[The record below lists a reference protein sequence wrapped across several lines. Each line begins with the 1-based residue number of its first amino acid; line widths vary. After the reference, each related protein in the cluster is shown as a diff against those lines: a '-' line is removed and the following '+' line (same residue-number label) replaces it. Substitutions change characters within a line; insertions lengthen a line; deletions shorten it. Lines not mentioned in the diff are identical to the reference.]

1 MGGFLRGGIT
11 NSSLLIIK
19 VNSHFS
25 MKPKFV
31 TPNESCDLITPF
43 EQTVHSAKALFWAF
57 RRQQAMTPGFKA
69 RSTPSSHKSSTVFC
83 YRPALIFTTGDHFHG
98 GSNHLSHRAKPR
110 TAKHFGFKYISYLV
124 LTGYVCSSSGSSSSF
139 DSFAFCLVFKS
150 FLKTCLGKILGKFK
164 SKPFPGNG
172 ASYAGYTDRD

>member
-1 MGGFLRGGIT
+1 
-11 NSSLLIIK
+11 
-19 VNSHFS
+19 
-25 MKPKFV
+25 
-31 TPNESCDLITPF
+31 
-43 EQTVHSAKALFWAF
+43 
-57 RRQQAMTPGFKA
+57 MTPGFKA

-83 YRPALIFTTGDHFHG
+83 YRPALIFTTGDHFRG
-98 GSNHLSHRAKPR
+98 SSNHLSHRAKPR

-124 LTGYVCSSSGSSSSF
+124 LTGYVCSSSF

-172 ASYAGYTDRD
+172 ASYAGYTDRDQIPGTDGLACKETHLGSKSKVLRTTLTLVWIALKACTWLLLHFSQNH